1 MADRSPAAP
10 RPGPPFPARLLAL
23 LLLTWVP
30 ASLALEA
37 SSSLVRLTLHG
48 TPAFALLLA
57 RVLVAGLGIAAGRA
71 LWTAHPSALSMA
83 RAWLVLDVVVTALTM
98 ATPYFPSNRLP
109 GTRWHVVALA
119 LAVNGAWLL
128 YLSVSPGVR
137 ACWARD

>member
-1 MADRSPAAP
+1 MSHRSPSAP
-10 RPGPPFPARLLAL
+10 RAAPPFPTRLLAL

-37 SSSLVRLTLHG
+37 SSSLARLTLHG
-48 TPAFALLLA
+48 IPAFALLLA
-57 RVLVAGLGIAAGRA
+57 RVLVAGVGIAVGRA
-71 LWTAHPSALSMA
+71 LWTTHPSALSMA
-83 RAWLVLDVVVTALTM
+83 RAWLVLDVAVTALTM

-128 YLSVSPGVR
+128 YLGVSPRVR
-137 ACWARD
+137 ACWASD

>member
-1 MADRSPAAP
+1 MSHRSPAAP
-10 RPGPPFPARLLAL
+10 RAAPPFPTRLLAL

-37 SSSLVRLTLHG
+37 SSSLARLTLHG
-48 TPAFALLLA
+48 IPAFALLLA
-57 RVLVAGLGIAAGRA
+57 RVLVAGVGIAVGRA
-71 LWTAHPSALSMA
+71 LWTTHPSALSMA
-83 RAWLVLDVVVTALTM
+83 RAWLVLDVAVTALTM

-128 YLSVSPGVR
+128 YLGVSPRVR
-137 ACWARD
+137 ACWASD